1 MAIKKRKAAK
11 KKSGKKSKPQAPAK
25 LHTKFMDEFVS
36 EFIGKKKPFKW
47 PDTELLAPAVLAQF
61 EMIVNVLMKAGYL
74 LSTPAPDGT
83 DPLRDRVIEFLNTKD
98 WPRTAPIPKKWQ
110 KMKPT
115 VRLIEV
121 AVIADH
127 LLEAINDHVDGGA
140 GGGSHW
146 PPHPPR

>member
-1 MAIKKRKAAK
+1 MATKKRKAAK
-11 KKSGKKSKPQAPAK
+11 KKSGKTSKPQAPAK

-47 PDTELLAPAVLAQF
+47 PDIKLLAPAVLEQF
-61 EMIVNVLMKAGYL
+61 EMIVDVLMKAGYL
-74 LSTPAPDGT
+74 LATPEPDGT
-83 DPLRDRVIEFLNTKD
+83 DLLRDRIIEFLNTKG

-110 KMKPT
+110 NMKPT

-127 LLEAINDHVDGGA
+127 LLEAINDHILGGS